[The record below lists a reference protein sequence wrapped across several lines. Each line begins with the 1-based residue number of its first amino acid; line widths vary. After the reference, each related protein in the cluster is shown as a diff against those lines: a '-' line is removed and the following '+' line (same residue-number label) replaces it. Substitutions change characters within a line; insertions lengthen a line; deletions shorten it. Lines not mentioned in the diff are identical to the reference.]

1 MHCSKRIKTLQQQES
16 KEQDVEDGWVQTDNP
31 IQTGDKPGGSDAV
44 DIDDYQ
50 NIDAEEEQQEAVDID
65 IDDPD
70 S

>member
-1 MHCSKRIKTLQQQES
+1 M
-16 KEQDVEDGWVQTDNP
+16 
-31 IQTGDKPGGSDAV
+31 PGEGKHGGADTV